1 MKDYISEY
9 RKNRPIYKALCS
21 VVAQVIEASFG
32 QANVRFH
39 SIDPRA
45 KDVESFERK
54 ACKTDDAGA
63 AKYQNP
69 LEEITDLAGVRV
81 IVFTIDDIAMVT
93 EFVDENFEIIEKR
106 DVGEERVEKGQFGYQ
121 SIHYLV
127 RLTEERLALPEFA
140 AYRNYV
146 CEIQVRTVLQHA
158 WAEMEHDIQ
167 YKGSKNIPK
176 TVRRKFLSLAGLLE
190 IADREFASIQRA
202 DRELKRGILTDLQK
216 DLTKDAITSP
226 GEQTTYGGTTAN
238 VEKNTSGVQV
248 RDLLSEG
255 RYAEAIELY
264 NKKIESE
271 PTSYTL
277 FIGRARALFLVGE
290 TEKALKDLDKV
301 DELQADNPH
310 AASLRSKIVGG
321 RAPQTLAIERTNPN
335 ADIKRGDDALADG
348 DAEAAFSLY
357 SDAQSAGA
365 SWPFTTFKMA
375 LAGAVAGDFKGAEIL
390 LGELKINPGTPM
402 EINIRALKTILIV
415 CQDQEGFTEN
425 LQGLKTLVEDKGD
438 FNFDL
443 SPLSLLDE
451 LRDAERWGD
460 KASSVAE
467 VLDVLKG

>member
-1 MKDYISEY
+1 MSEY
-9 RKNRPIYKALCS
+9 RSKRPIYESFCS
-21 VVAQVIEASFG
+21 VVAQVIVASFE
-32 QANVRFH
+32 QADVRYH
-39 SIDPRA
+39 SVDPRA
-45 KDVESFERK
+45 KEIESFERK
-54 ACKTDDAGA
+54 AKKTNDAGEP
-63 AKYQNP
+63 KYQNP
-69 LEEITDLAGVRV
+69 MVEITDLAGLRV
-81 IVFTIDDIAMVT
+81 IVFTIDDIAIVT
-93 EFVDENFEIIEKR
+93 EFIDKSFEIIEKR

-127 RLTEERLALPEFA
+127 RLTEERLVLPDFA
-140 AYRNYV
+140 AYRDYV

-167 YKGSKNIPK
+167 YKGSRNIPK

-190 IADREFASIQRA
+190 IADREFTSIQRA
-202 DRELKRGILTDLQK
+202 DRELKKGILTDLQK

-226 GEQTTYGGTTAN
+226 AERTTESGATAN
-238 VEKNTSGVQV
+238 AKEDTSGVQV
-248 RDLLSEG
+248 RDFLSEA

-264 NKKIESE
+264 NEKIERE
-271 PTSYTL
+271 PNSYTL

-310 AASLRSKIVGG
+310 AASLRSKIIGG

-335 ADIKRGDDALADG
+335 ADIKKGDDALAAG
-348 DAEAAFSLY
+348 DAEAAFTYY

-375 LAGAVAGDFKGAEIL
+375 LAGAVAGDFKGAKIL

-402 EINIRALKTILIV
+402 EINIRALKSILIV
-415 CQDQEGFTEN
+415 CQDQEGFTED
-425 LQGLKTLVEDKGD
+425 LQELKTLVEDKGD

-443 SPLSLLDE
+443 SPLSLLDK
-451 LRDAERWGD
+451 LSDAEHWGD
-460 KASSVAE
+460 KASSVAK

>member
-1 MKDYISEY
+1 MKDYVSEY
-9 RKNRPIYKALCS
+9 RNKRPIYESLCS

-81 IVFTIDDIAMVT
+81 IVFTIDDIARVT

-127 RLTEERLALPEFA
+127 RLTEERLALPDFA
-140 AYRNYV
+140 AYRDYV
-146 CEIQVRTVLQHA
+146 CEIQIRTVLQHA

-226 GEQTTYGGTTAN
+226 GQQTTDGGPTAN
-238 VEKNTSGVQV
+238 VEESTSGVQV

-255 RYAEAIELY
+255 RYAEAIDLY

-290 TEKALKDLDKV
+290 TAKALKDLDKV

-335 ADIKRGDDALADG
+335 ADIKKGDDALAAG

-390 LGELKINPGTPM
+390 LSELKINPGTPM
-402 EINIRALKTILIV
+402 EINIRALKTILIA

-438 FNFDL
+438 FNFHL
-443 SPLSLLDE
+443 SPLSLLAE
-451 LRDAERWGD
+451 LRDAEHWGD
-460 KASSVAE
+460 KASSVTQ